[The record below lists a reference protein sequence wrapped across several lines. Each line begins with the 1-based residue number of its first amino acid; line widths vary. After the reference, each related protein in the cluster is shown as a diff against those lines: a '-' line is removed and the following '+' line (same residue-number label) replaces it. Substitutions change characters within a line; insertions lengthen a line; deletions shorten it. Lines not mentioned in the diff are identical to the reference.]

1 MFAFFTLDGPPAAGP
16 ARAGPADAGPAA
28 AGTTR
33 TSLDAMFRAHAAFV
47 WRVLRH
53 HGVPDRDLDD
63 ACQEVFL
70 VVQRRG
76 ADEGDERGAL
86 TTFLHAIA
94 WRVASTFRR
103 STSRRR
109 EVLDPSPAEGFAA
122 PDPHELVEQQRVLVR
137 LLTALDDDK
146 RAVVVLYEIEERPMR
161 EVAAILD
168 IPLQTAYSRLQA
180 AHRELRV
187 AHAQLQK
194 EAP

>member
-1 MFAFFTLDGPPAAGP
+1 MFAFFTLDAPTDDRP
-16 ARAGPADAGPAA
+16 ARA
-28 AGTTR
+28 
-33 TSLDAMFRAHAAFV
+33 SLDAIFRAHAAFV

-76 ADEGDERGAL
+76 ADAGDERGAL

-103 STSRRR
+103 TTSRRR
-109 EVLDPSPAEGFAA
+109 EVLDDAAAEGVAG
-122 PDPHELVEQQRVLVR
+122 PDAHELVEKQRTLVR
-137 LLTALDDDK
+137 LLDALDDDK
-146 RAVVVLYEIEERPMR
+146 RAVVILYEIEERPMR
-161 EVAAILD
+161 EVASILG

-180 AHRELRV
+180 AHRELRT
-187 AHAQLQK
+187 ALEALQK